1 MGKEIKRIRINKL
14 SSENNIF
21 DEIIFHDGINLILG
35 EKYDDSTSQ
44 GRKTNGVGKSMSVE
58 FLGFGLLCEYE
69 KSRISKIPV
78 EVLPEDEDI
87 ILEIRIGEE
96 DIVIRRNRKKHDKP
110 VIIRSD
116 KKVQFDKL
124 QDAKDYLTELLFGE
138 LNGKEV
144 PSFRNLLSVLIR
156 DEKSEFADILK
167 CHDLSK
173 RVPDDLTTHLFMLG
187 VSLEGYKKVQGTIKE
202 IEKIGTVLKKTK
214 SELTLNGSKK
224 IADVKA
230 EMNALDS
237 ELSQLEEAMDAFK
250 SNDAFL
256 IMEAEIVE
264 LENML
269 EQLRQRQKILKR
281 EYEKIK
287 DLPQPERIDD
297 AEIELVYNQ
306 FKAQLGS
313 VVVKSLNDVVGFKNK
328 VEEFQRVLINQKA
341 RDLEKQIAD
350 ISEQIRLLDD
360 QYADKLRV
368 IDKKGVLKNLKTGL
382 HIYEEK
388 KEASAHTRFL
398 FEQYDQYDKQKK
410 QLDIRK
416 AQELLE
422 IDAEIEDL
430 SEELKAFTATILNI
444 HEFIMGNKECS
455 FDVKTKS
462 KGRSKN
468 PVDISLRIYDDGS
481 HSVDRTKVF
490 IYDMALMFDENTRQR
505 HPLFLVHDNIFDVD
519 QDTLVQCLNYAYRQ
533 EERFSDFQYIL
544 TLNRDKIENEEKRK
558 QILMDIDAH
567 EVAVFT
573 KTQKFLKKSYQ
584 EK

>member
-96 DIVIRRNRKKHDKP
+96 DIIIRRNRKKHDKP
-110 VIIRSD
+110 LIIRAD

-124 QDAKDYLTELLFGE
+124 QDAKDYLIELIFGE

-156 DEKSEFADILK
+156 DEKSEFTDILK
-167 CHDLSK
+167 CYDLSK

-187 VSLEGYKKVQGTIKE
+187 ISLEGYKKVQGTIKE

-214 SELTLNGSKK
+214 NELTLNGSKK

-237 ELSQLEEAMDAFK
+237 ELVKLEEAMDAFK
-250 SNDAFL
+250 SNDAFS
-256 IMEAEIVE
+256 IMESEIVE

-269 EQLRQRQKILKR
+269 EQLRQRQKILKK

-287 DLPQPERIDD
+287 ALPQPEQIDD
-297 AEIELVYNQ
+297 IEIELVYNQ
-306 FKAQLGS
+306 FKAQLGN

-341 RDLEKQIAD
+341 RELEKQIAG
-350 ISEQIRLLDD
+350 ISEQIRILDE
-360 QYADKLRV
+360 QYAEKLRV
-368 IDKKGVLKNLKTGL
+368 IDKKGVLKNLKMGL

-422 IDAEIEDL
+422 IDAEIEGL

-462 KGRSKN
+462 RGQSRN
-468 PVDISLRIYDDGS
+468 PVDISLRIFDDRS

-505 HPLFLVHDNIFDVD
+505 HPLFLIHDNIFDVD

-544 TLNRDKIENEEKRK
+544 TLNRDKIENEEKRE
-558 QILMDIDAH
+558 QIMMDIDAH

-573 KTQKFLKKSYQ
+573 KTNKFLKKSYQ